1 MIKAVRHA
9 VRIGVAALLLGGLA
23 STPAMAADDSSPD
36 AQYYQSSVTQI
47 QPAVPGLEV
56 KVRSSDGQLT
66 LINHTGKTVTVVG
79 LSGEDYLRVTP
90 NGAEENTS
98 SLTSAIN
105 AKAGNGGAST
115 DQLAGAA
122 AGAGAAANWVKRGD
136 QPTTTWKDYRVLW
149 TNKQR
154 PPIVASDPHSA
165 HKVFSWA
172 VNLKVG
178 SQPVLVLGDVMWT
191 GTPWVTTTQLVF
203 LGVVVIALALGG
215 WFLLQRRRAA
225 RNRRSRGRGS
235 RGNRGGRQ
243 AYDDYDEQR
252 APVPSMRSSY

>member
-1 MIKAVRHA
+1 MIKAVGHA

-23 STPAMAADDSSPD
+23 AGPAMAAEDSSPD
-36 AQYYQSSVTQI
+36 AKYYQSSVTQI

-66 LINHTGKTVTVVG
+66 LVNHTGKTVTVVG
-79 LSGEDYLRVTP
+79 LSGEDFLRVTP

-105 AKAGNGGAST
+105 AKTTNGGASAE
-115 DQLAGAA
+115 QLAGAA
-122 AGAGAAANWVKRGD
+122 AGAGAAATWVKRGD
-136 QPTTTWKDYRVLW
+136 QPTITWKDYRVLW
-149 TNKQR
+149 ANKQR
-154 PPIVASDPHSA
+154 PPIVTADPHSS

-191 GTPWVTTTQLVF
+191 GTPWVTTTQLV
-203 LGVVVIALALGG
+203 LIGVVLIVVALAV
-215 WFLLQRRRAA
+215 WTVLQRRRSS
-225 RNRRSRGRGS
+225 RNRRSRGRSGRGS
-235 RGNRGGRQ
+235 RQ
-243 AYDDYDEQR
+243 AHDEYDER
-252 APVPSMRSSY
+252 RSPVPSMRSY